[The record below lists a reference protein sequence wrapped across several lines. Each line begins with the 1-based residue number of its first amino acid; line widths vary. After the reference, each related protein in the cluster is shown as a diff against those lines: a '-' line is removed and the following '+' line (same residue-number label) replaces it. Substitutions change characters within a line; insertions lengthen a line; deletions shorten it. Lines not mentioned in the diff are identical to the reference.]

1 MKFGDKTAVGIDIS
15 QDRISIVL
23 LKNGK
28 DGPEL
33 VKSAVAPVP
42 EGAVKDGNIA
52 DAVLLSR
59 AIRELKVRNR
69 MLRTKRAAVSLFAKP
84 VVTQIIDM
92 PKQVPS
98 NIRQFVDN
106 EVKHCVA
113 LPSRD
118 IALDFCGIGS
128 TRRTADKRVLAVAA
142 ESARMVELVRVCSR
156 AGFSV
161 EAIEPPLLAY
171 LRAIYEQRVIGKSG
185 WNVLVAMLRG
195 TALTLCVLKNGS
207 VDFIRAK
214 EFTSSAQEESQD
226 ACPAFGKAWDAKVEE
241 CQDCAEVYPD
251 EYDECKKLT
260 LERRDDSDDLNIW
273 LADELSEVLRFYD
286 IEVPENTGKWEI
298 TLFVDS
304 PLRLDS
310 GQASSPRVDAA
321 PPLLSSDRKT
331 RGPRGLEE
339 CLKSKIQSVLRSG
352 SRFAAA
358 AANDETGHLQV
369 RTTEDAYMD
378 TPLGGSAAGKD
389 KQPSPVAV
397 GLAMNL
403 LTAQRDDVRINLVP
417 PQVVRVREVKR
428 DALIAANAVAVML
441 LIMVLTIHAF
451 DFMIERINRSAVAKK
466 QLTTGQDTEVMLEQH
481 QRLDA
486 KLKILTARLDR
497 IAQISASHRDV
508 NWAEVFDDIRKAT
521 PASVRITGLSC
532 QDGARMLIDG
542 LALSNEAFNSFVNSL
557 EKSNNIASVVLLE
570 ARKQDGQNGL
580 IVYQLSCKFGI
591 RSGKV
596 DNVG

>member
-15 QDRISIVL
+15 QERISIVL

-28 DGPEL
+28 NGPEL

-42 EGAVKDGNIA
+42 KGAVKDGNIA

-59 AIRELKVRNR
+59 AIRELKRRNR

-92 PKQVPS
+92 PKQVPL

-118 IALDFCGIGS
+118 IAFDFCGIGS

-142 ESARMVELVRVCSR
+142 ESARMVELARVCSR

-161 EAIEPPLLAY
+161 EVIEPPLLAY
-171 LRAIYEQRVIGKSG
+171 LRAVYAQKVVGKG
-185 WNVLVAMLRG
+185 GCNVLIAVLRG
-195 TALTLCVLKNGS
+195 AGSTLRQSSVQASSPQAVLTLCVLKNGA
-207 VDFIRAK
+207 VDFIRTK
-214 EFTSSAQEESQD
+214 EMAESSA
-226 ACPAFGKAWDAKVEE
+226 G
-241 CQDCAEVYPD
+241 
-251 EYDECKKLT
+251 
-260 LERRDDSDDLNIW
+260 SDDLNCW
-273 LADELSEVLRFYD
+273 LAEELSEVVRFYD

-304 PLRLDS
+304 TLRLDS
-310 GQASSPRVDAA
+310 GQASSPRVEAA
-321 PPLLSSDRKT
+321 QS
-331 RGPRGLEE
+331 PRGIEE
-339 CLKSKIQSVLRSG
+339 SLKSKIQSVLHSS

-358 AANDETGHLQV
+358 TAKDETGHLQV
-369 RTTEDAYMD
+369 RTIEDAYID

-389 KQPSPVAV
+389 KLPSPVAV

-403 LTAQRDDVRINLVP
+403 LTAQRGDVRINLVP
-417 PQVVRVREVKR
+417 PQVVRVREAKR
-428 DALIAANAVAVML
+428 DALIVANAVAVML
-441 LIMVLTIHAF
+441 LIMLLTIHAF
-451 DFMIERINRSAVAKK
+451 DLMIEKINRSAVAKK

-481 QRLDA
+481 QQLDA

-497 IAQISASHRDV
+497 IVQISASHRDV

-521 PASVRITGLSC
+521 PGSVRITGLSC

-542 LALSNEAFNSFVNSL
+542 LALSNEAVNSFVNSL
-557 EKSNNIASVVLLE
+557 EKSNNIVSVVLLE
-570 ARKQDGQNGL
+570 TRKQDGQSGF
-580 IVYQLSCKFGI
+580 IVYQLSCKLGI

-596 DNVG
+596 GNVG

>member
-1 MKFGDKTAVGIDIS
+1 
-15 QDRISIVL
+15 
-23 LKNGK
+23 
-28 DGPEL
+28 
-33 VKSAVAPVP
+33 
-42 EGAVKDGNIA
+42 
-52 DAVLLSR
+52 
-59 AIRELKVRNR
+59 
-69 MLRTKRAAVSLFAKP
+69 VSLYAKP
-84 VVTQIIDM
+84 VVVQMMDM

-98 NIRQFVDN
+98 NIRQFVHN
-106 EVKHCVA
+106 EVKNCVA

-142 ESARMVELVRVCSR
+142 ENARMVELARVCSR

-171 LRAIYEQRVIGKSG
+171 LRAIYEQRVIGKG
-185 WNVLVAMLRG
+185 GCNVLIAVLRG
-195 TALTLCVLKNGS
+195 NALTLCVLKNGS

-304 PLRLDS
+304 TLRLDS
-310 GQASSPRVDAA
+310 GQTSSPRVDAA
-321 PPLLSSDRKT
+321 QS
-331 RGPRGLEE
+331 PRGIEE

-352 SRFAAA
+352 SGFATA
-358 AANDETGHLQV
+358 AANDETGHLLV
-369 RTTEDAYMD
+369 RTIEDAYMD

-389 KQPSPVAV
+389 KLPSPVAV

-428 DALIAANAVAVML
+428 DTLIAANAVAVML

-451 DFMIERINRSAVAKK
+451 DLMIGSINRSAVAKK
-466 QLTTGQDTEVMLEQH
+466 QVITGQDTEAMVEQH

-497 IAQISASHRDV
+497 IAQISASHRDI

-532 QDGARMLIDG
+532 GDGSRVQIEG
-542 LALSNEAFNSFVNSL
+542 LAMSNEAVSLFVNLL
-557 EKSNNIASVVLLE
+557 EKSHNIASVVLLE
-570 ARKQDGQNGL
+570 ARRQDGQNGL

-591 RSGKV
+591 RRGKA

>member
-1 MKFGDKTAVGIDIS
+1 MRFGDKTAVGIDIS
-15 QDRISIVL
+15 QERISIVL

-28 DGPEL
+28 NGPEL

-59 AIRELKVRNR
+59 AIRELKLRNR
-69 MLRTKRAAVSLFAKP
+69 IRTNRAAVSLFAKP
-84 VVTQIIDM
+84 VVVQIMDM

-98 NIRQFVDN
+98 NIRQFVNN
-106 EVKHCVA
+106 ELKNCVA

-128 TRRTADKRVLAVAA
+128 TKRTADKRVLAVAA
-142 ESARMVELVRVCSR
+142 ESDRMVELARVCSR

-171 LRAIYEQRVIGKSG
+171 LRAIYEQRVIGKG
-185 WNVLVAMLRG
+185 GCNVLIAVLRG
-195 TALTLCVLKNGS
+195 TGSTSSPQAVLTLCVLKNGA
-207 VDFIRAK
+207 VDFIRTK
-214 EFTSSAQEESQD
+214 EMAETSD
-226 ACPAFGKAWDAKVEE
+226 G
-241 CQDCAEVYPD
+241 
-251 EYDECKKLT
+251 
-260 LERRDDSDDLNIW
+260 LNCR

-310 GQASSPRVDAA
+310 LRQSSVQAGQAISPRVDAA
-321 PPLLSSDRKT
+321 QS
-331 RGPRGLEE
+331 PRGLEE
-339 CLKSKIQSVLRSG
+339 CLKSKIR
-352 SRFAAA
+352 
-358 AANDETGHLQV
+358 TGHLQV

-389 KQPSPVAV
+389 KLPSPVAV

-403 LTAQRDDVRINLVP
+403 LRAQRDDVRINLVP
-417 PQVVRVREVKR
+417 PQVVRVRETKK

-451 DFMIERINRSAVAKK
+451 DFMIGKINRSAVAKK

-481 QRLDA
+481 QQLDA

-497 IAQISASHRDV
+497 LAQISASHRDV
-508 NWAEVFDDIRKAT
+508 NWAEVFDEIRKAT

-532 QDGARMLIDG
+532 GDGSRVQIEG
-542 LALSNEAFNSFVNSL
+542 LAMSNEAVSLFVNLL
-557 EKSNNIASVVLLE
+557 EKSHNITSVVLLE
-570 ARKQDGQNGL
+570 TRKQDGQNGL
-580 IVYQLSCKFGI
+580 IVYQLGCKLVI
-591 RSGKV
+591 RSGKP